1 MIDGRSVDGQTTRIP
16 NHLLSRIDAL
26 KIYTKGSAW
35 FINAEDMRGE
45 LAVGKFADLAVLNSD
60 FYSIPTDQIKD
71 IESLLTIVGG
81 NIVYQSG
88 IFQDLQ

>member
-1 MIDGRSVDGQTTRIP
+1 MP

-45 LAVGKFADLAVLNSD
+45 LAVGKLADLAVLNAD
-60 FYSIPTDQIKD
+60 YLTIPTDQIKD

-81 NIVYQSG
+81 DIVYQSG
-88 IFQDLQ
+88 RFQELQ